1 MLSRRS
7 FFVKVP
13 TIVLNYKEPKPKAV
27 SQETQR
33 PGTVYVYETDRFRS
47 MYTVLDHEKSFTVRQ
62 RVDWYDPVTDKP
74 MSVNNSMVYITDV
87 EKETNVY

>member
-7 FFVKVP
+7 FLNVPLVFVSNNGGSTKARP
-13 TIVLNYKEPKPKAV
+13 VL
-27 SQETQR
+27 QENQT

-47 MYTVLDHEKSFTVRQ
+47 MYTVLDHRKSFTVRQ

-74 MSVNNSMVYITDV
+74 RSVNSSMVYITDV
-87 EKETNVY
+87 EEN

>member
-7 FFVKVP
+7 FFMTP
-13 TIVLNYKEPKPKAV
+13 TIVFDHGSSKTRPVA
-27 SQETQR
+27 QEKQTS
-33 PGTVYVYETDRFRS
+33 GTVYVYETDRFRS
-47 MYTVLDHEKSFTVRQ
+47 MYTVLDHKKSFTVRQ

-87 EKETNVY
+87 EEN

>member
-7 FFVKVP
+7 FFLKVP
-13 TIVLNYKEPKPKAV
+13 TIVLNYKETRAV
-27 SQETQR
+27 SQETQK

-47 MYTVLDHEKSFTVRQ
+47 MYSVLDHEKSFTVRQ

-74 MSVNNSMVYITDV
+74 RSVNSSMVYITDV
-87 EKETNVY
+87 LES